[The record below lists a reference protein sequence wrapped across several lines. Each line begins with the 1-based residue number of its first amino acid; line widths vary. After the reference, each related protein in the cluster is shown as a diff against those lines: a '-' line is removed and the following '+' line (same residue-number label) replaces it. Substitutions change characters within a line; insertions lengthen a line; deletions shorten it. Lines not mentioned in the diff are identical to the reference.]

1 LELIEWRCDICNP
14 SVEKHSS
21 AKVTILKPGVV
32 IYKLPEITSTYTE
45 KYIRYTN
52 PSLDLPFYKKVKT
65 VT

>member
-1 LELIEWRCDICNP
+1 
-14 SVEKHSS
+14 VEQHLS

-45 KYIRYTN
+45 QFIRYTN
-52 PSLDLPFYKKVKT
+52 PSIDLPFYKEAKT